1 MRTLIVM
8 GVVLAWA
15 AGWPGKAEVE
25 RESGSGKAKS
35 DTRPGGGE
43 LPDDEDKLRTAVVN
57 IQELFRQYHKV
68 KRAEEEINMERARIQ
83 KEHNDLAGRLRSM
96 DQGLRELEARLRST
110 GLTDGERAS
119 LERKQGVRFQERE
132 LLRRERKASLV
143 AGHAELNRKMVAR
156 MDVLLQEIRDLVAS
170 QAERKGYDLVFDLD
184 GTNSSQVPMLLFA
197 KDAID
202 ITPMILKKL
211 NESSP
216 SRG

>member
-1 MRTLIVM
+1 M

-43 LPDDEDKLRTAVVN
+43 LPDDEDRLRTAVVN

-132 LLRRERKASLV
+132 LLRRERMEKARQAAYASRYQTGDYTK
-143 AGHAELNRKMVAR
+143 APAECAESEAQIF
-156 MDVLLQEIRDLVAS
+156 LLDLK
-170 QAERKGYDLVFDLD
+170 QQR
-184 GTNSSQVPMLLFA
+184 
-197 KDAID
+197 
-202 ITPMILKKL
+202 
-211 NESSP
+211 
-216 SRG
+216 